1 MKKTV
6 FTLLCGVVFS
16 ISGFAQNSSGVTH
29 SGQPTE
35 QPPFPLS
42 SYKELP
48 NPTTATVAVFVQLVR
63 HDVADKSG

>member
-16 ISGFAQNSSGVTH
+16 ISGFSQNSSGVTH

-42 SYKELP
+42 SYKEPHSPFYQMKFHMHKLKIYP
-48 NPTTATVAVFVQLVR
+48 
-63 HDVADKSG
+63 HY